1 MKEICICAA
10 VITSCGR
17 IIRGHRHRDCFES
30 IARKGMKISKDF
42 NAQGFITSKNRYVD
56 REEGFILQINAGVKS
71 ANPEGYN
78 SLHLLFSEDLY

>member
-10 VITSCGR
+10 VKTTDGLIV
-17 IIRGHRHRDCFES
+17 RGHRHRDCFES
-30 IARKGMKISKDF
+30 IARKGKNMSKDF
-42 NAQGFITSKNRYVD
+42 DSQGFITSKNRYVD
-56 REEGFILQINAGVKS
+56 REEGFIIQVNSGIKS